1 MFRPLGAEENKEIL
15 EKREEKEKFSR
26 KIEELSKEN
35 ELLKRQIRELS
46 AKSHQEVTERER
58 KAFEK
63 GFNAGREDVLKDF
76 GELLEN
82 LGKIYRKTEI
92 SFEEALQ
99 KVRELIIEIVFE
111 IVEKLLPEVRKD
123 SLNAALASI
132 KEIVSGFLTSS
143 PGVKLVYLSPEDFKK
158 LEKLIESQ
166 PELKKLEESFQLV
179 FEPDPELAPG
189 DVVVKTE
196 AIDVDGCL
204 RTKLE
209 ELKNY
214 LRENFNV

>member
-1 MFRPLGAEENKEIL
+1 MFRPLGAEGNEEVLK
-15 EKREEKEKFSR
+15 KREEKKLFSK

-35 ELLKRQIRELS
+35 ELLKKRIEELL
-46 AKSHQEVTERER
+46 AKFQQELAERER

-63 GFNAGREDVLKDF
+63 GLKTGREEVLKNF
-76 GELLEN
+76 GKLLEK
-82 LGKIYRKTEI
+82 LEKVSQEAKI
-92 SFEEALQ
+92 SSDEALHR
-99 KVRELIIEIVFE
+99 VRELIIEIVFE
-111 IVEKLLPEVRKD
+111 IVDKLLPEIRKD
-123 SLNAALASI
+123 SLNVALTSV
-132 KEIVSGFLTSS
+132 KEIVSSFLTAS
-143 PGVKLVYLSPEDFKK
+143 PGVKLVYLSPEDFKE
-158 LEKLIESQ
+158 LEKLIQSQ
-166 PELKKLEESFQLV
+166 PELNKLAESFQLV